1 MNSNINLILS
11 KEGQSFKKKK
21 RIKLLN
27 SIALGLL
34 LVVAAVSV
42 VLFILNT
49 LNPLSSIKKDQL
61 ATINNIAT
69 LKERSGKLVMVNDRL
84 KNISEINQKR
94 KIFSSLIDYL
104 ISLLGDLKINF
115 LEIDNKSISFSVTSN
130 SLLEENQFL
139 QKLIEKSS
147 KKEMIK
153 DLMIDSLTVNEKTGL
168 YLLTLRATV
177 L

>member
-1 MNSNINLILS
+1 MNNNINLILS
-11 KEGQSFKKKK
+11 KEGQSLKKKK
-21 RIKLLN
+21 KIKLLN
-27 SIALGLL
+27 TIALGLL

-42 VLFILNT
+42 VLFLLNT

-61 ATINNIAT
+61 ATINNIT
-69 LKERSGKLVMVNDRL
+69 FLNERSGKLVIVNDRL
-84 KNISEINQKR
+84 KNISEINNKR
-94 KIFSSLIDYL
+94 KKFSSTIDYL
-104 ISLLGDLKINF
+104 ISQMGNLKINF
-115 LEIDNKSISFSVTSN
+115 LELDNKSISFSVSSN